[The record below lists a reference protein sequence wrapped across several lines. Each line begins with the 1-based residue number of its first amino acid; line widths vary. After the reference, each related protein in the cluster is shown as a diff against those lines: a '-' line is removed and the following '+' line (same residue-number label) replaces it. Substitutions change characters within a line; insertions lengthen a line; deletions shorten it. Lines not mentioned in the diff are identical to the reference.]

1 MSTPMTDIEDA
12 VRAWARGIYPSEAG
26 AELLI
31 RQRRA
36 IYQGAPW
43 ITELEVGDE
52 TGPGMASIDVDVLLY
67 EAGVWSGGEQRV
79 VRIAASLLGG
89 PAVDLSEEI
98 PGLDRENLAL
108 VLAAL
113 AHANGSHE
121 HSGVETDPDGRPLR
135 FVRLTS
141 LYPWP
146 EVERTTR

>member
-1 MSTPMTDIEDA
+1 MSTTIEDA

-31 RQRRA
+31 RQGRA
-36 IYQGAPW
+36 IYRGAPW
-43 ITELEVGDE
+43 ITELDAGSDS
-52 TGPGMASIDVDVLLY
+52 GPGRAFIDVDALLY
-67 EAGVWSGGEQRV
+67 ESGAWSGGEQRV
-79 VRIAASLLGG
+79 VRIAASLLGA
-89 PAVDLSEEI
+89 PAVDLSEEV
-98 PGLDRENLAL
+98 PGLDRGNLAL

-121 HSGVETDPDGRPLR
+121 HSGVETAPDGRPLR

-146 EVERTTR
+146 GAQRATR